1 MGDRTGS
8 QYAQPSQ
15 TGSRL
20 GMEGRERETDIDLRA
35 GIRRLFLACLLFQAA
50 LVVADYV
57 FNYLDVF
64 DERAIR
70 RIWNI
75 AREQSIPSWFSSVLA
90 QLLGATVLLIAI
102 LERKTRVAWATLAWI
117 LAGLFFFWVGI
128 DDYAEIHERLGGAL
142 ERLAG
147 VDDDGAAEVV
157 LFNPSFSWHTFI
169 APVYALFSLGILALV
184 GHSFWRRR
192 LLPYLVLGFGCWAV
206 AQGIDFVEGLDA
218 AEQLYDWG
226 QETFAIERRYGVT
239 HTVKV
244 VEEMLETLGTTLL
257 WIGFLHYLAGVLDGR
272 RVRFRYGAD

>member
-1 MGDRTGS
+1 MT
-8 QYAQPSQ
+8 A
-15 TGSRL
+15 
-20 GMEGRERETDIDLRA
+20 IDLRVV
-35 GIRRLFLACLLFQAA
+35 IRRLFLACLLFQVF
-50 LVVADYV
+50 LVLADYV

-75 AREQSIPSWFSSVLA
+75 AREQSIPSWFSSILA

-102 LERKTRVAWATLAWI
+102 LERHARRFSVTLAWI
-117 LAGLFFFWVGI
+117 LAGLFFFWIGI

-147 VDDDGAAEVV
+147 IDDDGSDDAVR
-157 LFNPSFSWHTFI
+157 FNPSFSWHTFI

-184 GHSFWRRR
+184 GLSFWRRR
-192 LLPYLVLGFGCWAV
+192 LLPYLVIGFGCWAV
-206 AQGIDFVEGLDA
+206 AQGIDFVEGLDT

-226 QETFAIERRYGVT
+226 QDTFGVERRYGVT

-244 VEEMLETLGTTLL
+244 VEEILEMLGTTFL

-272 RVRFRYGAD
+272 AVRFSNRGH